1 MDILHK
7 KRKTPTKQKLK
18 TNKDSKIKKFSITL
32 NYIYS
37 YLINLFLFEYLLLLL
52 PEGILTDEKYRIQL
66 KLGEIG
72 DQQIFSDEY
81 NISQYYPYRIK
92 INNELHILRNKKIL
106 LENIDHLIDI
116 EWNNEYQNFSY
127 MFANLR
133 TITYANIIQNFKS
146 QDMDTSYM
154 FYNCKNLRTFS
165 YVGYNSDNIN
175 DNKNFNATKM
185 FYNCISLTSFSFNR
199 YKQINNINLSYMFYK
214 CENLNYAYFSNT
226 MVVNDM
232 REMFYNCNSLYS
244 IHFTN
249 FQSDSSIN
257 TSYLF
262 YNCNNLTIFDNTNTK
277 QIKTNNMK
285 YMFYNC
291 FELIDVNLDNLKF
304 ETNFNISISY
314 AFYNCKNLISIRFN
328 NEVTSIYI
336 SDIENMFYNCSS
348 IRKIELP
355 SFKTIGN
362 INMTRMFYNCNNAS
376 QITFRSNS
384 KFYPNDLHA
393 TFYNCKSLSSLDIY
407 YKFITD
413 KTIDISYL
421 FYNCSNLTSL
431 SLNFSNSLTKN
442 MRGTFQNCNHLTN
455 LYLSNF
461 HTKKAEIM
469 WDMFKGCSSMQSLN
483 LSSFDTSRVT
493 DMESMFEDCLSLSS
507 LSLNHFK
514 TSNVQ
519 YMNKM
524 FKNCISLK
532 SLYFRNINAAS
543 CGTMHQMFY
552 NCKSLEYLDIFSI
565 TERGQ
570 SIKEMFDG
578 ASNIFSFCIADN
590 EIIPNIFDVLKSITY
605 TDRECSYK
613 CYKNNN
619 RIKVPEKKLCCPNVK
634 YGDNCYDKCPSKT
647 HLENSG
653 KECVFFNC
661 SYPYYYNYNQDY
673 CISDIRGY
681 YMNDSILRT
690 IDKCHEDCKECKG
703 GYSNLTT
710 NCTKCNEEKPYIF
723 QGNCYKICEP
733 GYDTYYDKC
742 KCFNRKCRICS
753 EASLEY
759 DLCEE
764 CNDFYYQKE
773 NDITNYNGWVNCYRD
788 PENYF
793 LDNDRI
799 YKKCYKTCRY
809 CNGIGNYNNHLCFN
823 CTDEFPF
830 GIINETNNQALYNCY
845 PNCSYYY
852 YFDTNNTYQCTPTH
866 NCITNYSKLID
877 GTRECISSCNETKNT
892 KYEYQSKCYTD
903 CPPPSFRGNE
913 ANDYFCKIN
922 CTFENPFERTQEQK
936 CVDFCD
942 IMDRYTGKCRTNYK
956 GDRAMEVQDLL
967 YSNLQEDMIESFQ
980 YDNIN
985 DNFSII
991 LREENH
997 TYEIITT
1004 EKMKIKNNETRTN
1017 TSRILLKEC
1026 ENHLKDFYQI
1036 NQSESLY
1043 ILKLDA
1049 KREGLENPIVQ
1060 FLVYYPLDGDRLE
1073 QLDLTICEG
1082 DEIIIAYPTN
1092 KSGEDTALFDMKSDY
1107 FNDICYKFTSEDG
1120 TDLILSKRQQL
1131 YGDNDQG
1138 QCQNGCSFLGFNPDK
1153 EVECSCLVDASQ
1165 PLVSEMKID
1174 KDMLYKFM
1182 DIQSIINFKVMKC
1195 YKLLLSVKALMKNI
1209 GFFAFIPTFI
1219 LYFVCFITFYAR
1231 DYFIIKKE
1239 IYDIAEALKKL
1250 KYLLDGKLGDDD
1262 LIEEKYKSPSILNIF
1277 KFKGM
1282 KVSKKLRYVKTDEQ
1296 SKTNIQNN
1304 IQINFNLNN
1313 NKIKNNN
1320 INTIIKEE
1328 TKEEENNIDNIN
1340 TKDNPNKINISKNN
1354 PENKNAPPF
1363 KNSKPFIK
1371 DKLNLSG
1378 KNKKNNL
1385 IETKSNA
1392 IVRKGNRI
1400 KFNLG
1405 SIDKIDDIKSRAK
1418 QEDKEFIKR
1427 VLRLTDTE
1435 LNDLD
1440 YKQALKYDHRNY
1452 KEYYMS
1458 LLKTKHILMVVC
1470 NKRDYNSMIIKLYL
1484 FFFSFSSNYA
1494 MNALFFD
1501 DDAMNEIYEEKG
1513 EYNFIDQAPQ
1523 IIYSFILSYI
1533 LDNIFNFLALSED
1546 DALNLKHEKIFNRI
1560 EIVKSETMSGYKIK
1574 FAFFFL
1580 FSLASLVFFWYYIA
1594 CFCAVYENTQIH
1606 LLSDS
1611 LISFGTSLLT
1621 PFAIYLLAPL
1631 IRINTLK
1638 TKSRTNEMLFN
1649 FGQMITIF

>member
-1 MDILHK
+1 
-7 KRKTPTKQKLK
+7 
-18 TNKDSKIKKFSITL
+18 
-32 NYIYS
+32 
-37 YLINLFLFEYLLLLL
+37 
-52 PEGILTDEKYRIQL
+52 
-66 KLGEIG
+66 
-72 DQQIFSDEY
+72 
-81 NISQYYPYRIK
+81 
-92 INNELHILRNKKIL
+92 
-106 LENIDHLIDI
+106 
-116 EWNNEYQNFSY
+116 
-127 MFANLR
+127 
-133 TITYANIIQNFKS
+133 
-146 QDMDTSYM
+146 
-154 FYNCKNLRTFS
+154 
-165 YVGYNSDNIN
+165 
-175 DNKNFNATKM
+175 
-185 FYNCISLTSFSFNR
+185 
-199 YKQINNINLSYMFYK
+199 
-214 CENLNYAYFSNT
+214 
-226 MVVNDM
+226 
-232 REMFYNCNSLYS
+232 
-244 IHFTN
+244 
-249 FQSDSSIN
+249 
-257 TSYLF
+257 
-262 YNCNNLTIFDNTNTK
+262 
-277 QIKTNNMK
+277 
-285 YMFYNC
+285 
-291 FELIDVNLDNLKF
+291 
-304 ETNFNISISY
+304 
-314 AFYNCKNLISIRFN
+314 
-328 NEVTSIYI
+328 
-336 SDIENMFYNCSS
+336 
-348 IRKIELP
+348 
-355 SFKTIGN
+355 
-362 INMTRMFYNCNNAS
+362 
-376 QITFRSNS
+376 
-384 KFYPNDLHA
+384 
-393 TFYNCKSLSSLDIY
+393 
-407 YKFITD
+407 
-413 KTIDISYL
+413 
-421 FYNCSNLTSL
+421 
-431 SLNFSNSLTKN
+431 
-442 MRGTFQNCNHLTN
+442 
-455 LYLSNF
+455 
-461 HTKKAEIM
+461 
-469 WDMFKGCSSMQSLN
+469 
-483 LSSFDTSRVT
+483 
-493 DMESMFEDCLSLSS
+493 
-507 LSLNHFK
+507 
-514 TSNVQ
+514 
-519 YMNKM
+519 
-524 FKNCISLK
+524 
-532 SLYFRNINAAS
+532 
-543 CGTMHQMFY
+543 
-552 NCKSLEYLDIFSI
+552 
-565 TERGQ
+565 
-570 SIKEMFDG
+570 
-578 ASNIFSFCIADN
+578 
-590 EIIPNIFDVLKSITY
+590 
-605 TDRECSYK
+605 
-613 CYKNNN
+613 
-619 RIKVPEKKLCCPNVK
+619 
-634 YGDNCYDKCPSKT
+634 
-647 HLENSG
+647 
-653 KECVFFNC
+653 
-661 SYPYYYNYNQDY
+661 
-673 CISDIRGY
+673 
-681 YMNDSILRT
+681 
-690 IDKCHEDCKECKG
+690 
-703 GYSNLTT
+703 
-710 NCTKCNEEKPYIF
+710 
-723 QGNCYKICEP
+723 
-733 GYDTYYDKC
+733 
-742 KCFNRKCRICS
+742 
-753 EASLEY
+753 
-759 DLCEE
+759 
-764 CNDFYYQKE
+764 
-773 NDITNYNGWVNCYRD
+773 
-788 PENYF
+788 
-793 LDNDRI
+793 
-799 YKKCYKTCRY
+799 
-809 CNGIGNYNNHLCFN
+809 
-823 CTDEFPF
+823 
-830 GIINETNNQALYNCY
+830 
-845 PNCSYYY
+845 
-852 YFDTNNTYQCTPTH
+852 
-866 NCITNYSKLID
+866 
-877 GTRECISSCNETKNT
+877 
-892 KYEYQSKCYTD
+892 
-903 CPPPSFRGNE
+903 
-913 ANDYFCKIN
+913 
-922 CTFENPFERTQEQK
+922 
-936 CVDFCD
+936 
-942 IMDRYTGKCRTNYK
+942 
-956 GDRAMEVQDLL
+956 MEVQDLL

-980 YDNIN
+980 YENIN

-1004 EKMKIKNNETRTN
+1004 KKMRIKNNETRTN

-1092 KSGEDTALFDMKSDY
+1092 KSGEDTALFDMNSDY

-1340 TKDNPNKINISKNN
+1340 TKDNPNKLNISKNN

-1371 DKLNLSG
+1371 DKFNLSG

-1400 KFNLG
+1400 KYNLG
-1405 SIDKIDDIKSRAK
+1405 SIDKIDEIKSRAK

-1560 EIVKSETMSGYKIK
+1560 ETVKSETMSGYKIK

-1631 IRINTLK
+1631 IRIKTLK

-1649 FGQMITIF
+1649 LGQMITIF